1 MSEASAPQP
10 ASRAP
15 SQNGSA
21 GDGRTAATAVAGRRP
36 RFRRPG
42 PKGWLLIA
50 LGVLVFVAISALLAR
65 WLSVENLE
73 RDEDLRVIQAEARGD
88 PVGMAAL
95 LSGCRERPACVARMR
110 QIDANPRVRRP
121 GSVKILDLESSTSY
135 SLGSSTGP
143 SRVAW
148 TVIGTLPVIQCV
160 QIKRT
165 GNFLTGIEL
174 HLLAI
179 GPPIQNEADC

>member
-1 MSEASAPQP
+1 
-10 ASRAP
+10 
-15 SQNGSA
+15 
-21 GDGRTAATAVAGRRP
+21 
-36 RFRRPG
+36 
-42 PKGWLLIA
+42 
-50 LGVLVFVAISALLAR
+50 VLVFLLISAVLAR

-88 PVGMAAL
+88 PAGMVAL
-95 LSGCRERPACVARMR
+95 LHGCRERPACVARIR

-121 GSVKILDLESSTSY
+121 GSVKILDLESQTSY
-135 SLGSSTGP
+135 ALGAKTGP

-160 QIKRT
+160 QVKRT
-165 GNFLTGIEL
+165 GNFLTGINVQ
-174 HLLAI
+174 LLAI